1 MSRTNRQGKR
11 NTDTIFLIGK
21 NKFSFYPTL
30 INYFIITYYYI
41 STYINYFIALLPSNI
56 RQYIAIFTSDK

>member
-1 MSRTNRQGKR
+1 MSRTNRQGKH
-11 NTDTIFLIGK
+11 NIDTIFLIEK

-30 INYFIITYYYI
+30 INYFVITHYHT
-41 STYINYFIALLPSNI
+41 STYIDYFTALLPSNI